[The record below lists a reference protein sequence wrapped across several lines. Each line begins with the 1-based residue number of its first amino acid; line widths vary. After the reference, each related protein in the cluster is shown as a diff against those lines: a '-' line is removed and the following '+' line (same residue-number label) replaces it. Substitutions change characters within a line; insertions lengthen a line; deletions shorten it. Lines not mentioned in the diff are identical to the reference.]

1 MKGKGIMRGMLYA
14 VCTLIVISA
23 GCHTQPSL
31 VDPTREAVTF
41 TARDHA
47 FDGPASMSA
56 GHVTIRLV
64 NQGHEAHHAQL
75 IKLTQGKT
83 AQDFIAAIPAEPS
96 ATPAWARYAGGPN
109 AVMGNETAEAS
120 IDLEAGN
127 YVLICQVPDRQGI
140 PHMAQGM
147 IKPVR
152 IIEDQRR
159 RRAGGNEPADSVIRT
174 LDFRFNVQQPL
185 RAGPQRV
192 RLVNRGVQPH
202 EAVLVQLNPGAT
214 LKDFVAFFEPNA
226 SGPPPGR
233 PVGGMTGLEQDQE
246 GSFLTKLAPGRYGLI
261 CFFLDPASGMPH
273 FAKGM
278 ATEFDVE

>member
-1 MKGKGIMRGMLYA
+1 MPRWLYA
-14 VCTLIVISA
+14 VLLMLLIIINS
-23 GCHTQPSL
+23 GCHTQPSV
-31 VDPTREAVTF
+31 VDASRDTVTF
-41 TARDHA
+41 TARDHT
-47 FDGPASMSA
+47 FDGPASMST
-56 GHVTIRLV
+56 GYLTIRLV
-64 NQGHEAHHAQL
+64 NQGHEPHHAQL

-83 AQDFIAAIPAEPS
+83 AQDFIAAITAEPS
-96 ATPAWARYAGGPN
+96 ATPEWARYAGGPN
-109 AVMGNETAEAS
+109 AVMGDETAEATL
-120 IDLEAGN
+120 DVEAGD

-140 PHMAQGM
+140 PHVAQGM
-147 IKPVR
+147 VKPIRVMD
-152 IIEDQRR
+152 DQRR
-159 RRAGGNEPADSVIRT
+159 RRSSTNDPADSVIRT

-185 RAGPQRV
+185 RAGRQRI

-214 LKDFVAFFEPNA
+214 LQDFVAFFEPNA

-246 GSFLTKLAPGRYGLI
+246 GSFLAKLTPGRYGLI
-261 CFFLDPASGMPH
+261 CFFLDPVSGMPH